1 MRVLFLKDVQGVA
14 LAGEVKEVKTGFARN
29 YLLPQEFATLAT
41 PEDLKRV
48 ETIKKAAKELRVAEF
63 KDLEAVASSIEGIEV
78 TLKAKVSPSGEYY
91 GTIGS
96 SQIAEE
102 LSRVLGKEM
111 ERKIIDLEQPIKEP
125 GSYEIPIRLNNE
137 VKASIHLLAEVEE

>member
-41 PEDLKRV
+41 REDLKRV

-63 KDLEAVASSIEGIEV
+63 KDLEAVASSLEGIEV

-91 GTIGS
+91 GTIGPT
-96 SQIAEE
+96 QIAEE
-102 LSRVLGKEM
+102 ISRVLGKDM

-125 GSYEIPIRLNNE
+125 GSYEITIRLNHE
-137 VKASIHLLAEVEE
+137 VKTSIHLIAEVEE